1 MCKYR
6 GSQMILL
13 GVSREK
19 REYDPCVIP
28 VYHIPLFLSN
38 FQQVG
43 GKIGG
48 RIFGGG
54 LSES

>member
-1 MCKYR
+1 
-6 GSQMILL
+6 MILL
-13 GVSREK
+13 VVSREK

-38 FQQVG
+38 FLQVG